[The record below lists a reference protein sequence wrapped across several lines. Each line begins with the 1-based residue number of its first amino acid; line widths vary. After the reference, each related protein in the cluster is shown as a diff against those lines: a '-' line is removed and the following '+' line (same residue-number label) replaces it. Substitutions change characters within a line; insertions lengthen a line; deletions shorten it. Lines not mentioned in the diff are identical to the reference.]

1 MTKTDVLNLLF
12 LISFNY
18 NFGVPAPRSTLE
30 LGIFKKELAGVLI
43 KTISPW
49 KITIK
54 IKLEKLTPY
63 LNLKCNTLTYLAEGA
78 PWQAK

>member
-1 MTKTDVLNLLF
+1 MFWICYFLLVSTKTSEPLHR
-12 LISFNY
+12 
-18 NFGVPAPRSTLE
+18 GLE